1 MMDTVLE
8 SISFE
13 LKMSKND
20 LKFTSFENICHSNE
34 KTISKLEIYDFY
46 FRKLFT
52 AFLKSL

>member
-20 LKFTSFENICHSNE
+20 LRFTSFENICHSNE

>member
-1 MMDTVLE
+1 MMDTLLE

-13 LKMSKND
+13 LKMSKTG
-20 LKFTSFENICHSNE
+20 LKFTSFENICHSNDIS
-34 KTISKLEIYDFY
+34 ISKLEIYDFY

>member
-20 LKFTSFENICHSNE
+20 PRFTSFENICHSNE